1 MEKIFHYIG
10 SKNTEA
16 YNKVQQLRNEYPI
29 ALEQAQGT
37 QFKQTEYPHH
47 ATLYQNGQPNDVFF
61 IGPTQTN
68 MRFPLVDIA
77 VDPGDIIIVDP
88 SIINKDFT
96 VAESIKRRCQIHR
109 GELEVKGPDE
119 TIISFTILHNPS
131 NASAC
136 LKKGEKFSVPVVK
149 ASPEDAF
156 KVLKGE
162 LTPANYA
169 PDTRAHLF

>member
-16 YNKVQQLRNEYPI
+16 YNKVIQLRKDYPKE
-29 ALEQAQGT
+29 LERAQGT
-37 QFKQTEYPHH
+37 QFRQSEYPNS

-61 IGPTQTN
+61 IGPTRTN
-68 MRFPLVDIA
+68 VAFPLVHIG
-77 VDPGDIIIVDP
+77 VDPGDIVIVDP
-88 SIINKDFT
+88 SIAKGGLSM
-96 VAESIKRRCQIHR
+96 VESMNDQCLIHR
-109 GELEVKGPDE
+109 GQLEVKGPNKS
-119 TIISFTILHNPS
+119 IIFTITDNPS
-131 NASAC
+131 NTSAC

-162 LTPANYA
+162 LTPAN
-169 PDTRAHLF
+169 